1 MLASV
6 SWPDN
11 LKMRYFCSPSLSALV
26 ASEVTLTG
34 GTAVQKIRLLDEAE
48 NPGSTS
54 GMLEEDLI
62 QYYQFLA
69 EKGDIQAQVK
79 IKPDG

>member
-1 MLASV
+1 M
-6 SWPDN
+6 
-11 LKMRYFCSPSLSALV
+11 
-26 ASEVTLTG
+26 ASEVTLIG

-69 EKGDIQAQVK
+69 EKGDVQAQVK
-79 IKPDG
+79 

>member
-1 MLASV
+1 MFLLISIL
-6 SWPDN
+6 D
-11 LKMRYFCSPSLSALV
+11 LV

-69 EKGDIQAQVK
+69 EKGDVQAQVK
-79 IKPDG
+79 RMLAA